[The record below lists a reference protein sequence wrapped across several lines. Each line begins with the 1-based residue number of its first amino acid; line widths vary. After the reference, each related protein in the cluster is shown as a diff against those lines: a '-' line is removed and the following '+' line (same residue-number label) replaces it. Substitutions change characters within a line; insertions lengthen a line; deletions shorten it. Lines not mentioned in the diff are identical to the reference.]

1 MRWEKLKVIIMTY
14 LFWKTIRFTFRWT
27 IIAFVL
33 TLFGVSLIAA
43 IMAGAGTIALFDGI
57 THEIETAGKPKYI
70 YEYDPYTNRTIRH
83 RI

>member
-1 MRWEKLKVIIMTY
+1 MTY

-57 THEIETAGKPKYI
+57 THEIETAGKPRYI
-70 YEYDPYTNRTIRH
+70 YEYNPRTNPTIRP

>member
-1 MRWEKLKVIIMTY
+1 MCWEKLKVLIMTY
-14 LFWKTIRFTFRWT
+14 LFWKTIRFTFRWV

-33 TLFGVSLIAA
+33 TLFGVGLIAA

-57 THEIETAGKPKYI
+57 THEIETAGKPRYI
-70 YEYDPYTNRTIRH
+70 YEYNPRTNQTIRH